1 MLNEKPALVEDI
13 INKNFA
19 KLPTEDKA
27 RDAFINVIDTLA
39 SREGQQAEN
48 LVARTIRSIEEL
60 VKKAQYIQAI
70 DLIEEMFKNSALPV
84 HHKSNLL

>member
-1 MLNEKPALVEDI
+1 MTHRIPVISSRNPISEHLLGKHRFDFCIGSPLSLSKAMLMLNEKPALVEDI

-39 SREGQQAEN
+39 SREGS
-48 LVARTIRSIEEL
+48 TS
-60 VKKAQYIQAI
+60 
-70 DLIEEMFKNSALPV
+70 
-84 HHKSNLL
+84 